1 MKGKKL
7 LSLAVTVALIV
18 FITCVRLL
26 ESAGNKTPD
35 RPKKSRTEKTSNST
49 STSSNSTTRS
59 AHSKSKS
66 SRNTTNS
73 SQGTTASRTI
83 VTTSSDDCNTRVK
96 NTSDNN
102 HLLLGNPSD
111 AQPCRVLVNNYLI
124 DRSYYVASYN
134 SQRGTPNW
142 VSWHLDAN
150 DLGKTYRA
158 DNFRADPELPGSF
171 YHVEGTDY
179 VSSGF
184 DRGHNCPSGDRT
196 NNTDANESTF
206 LMSNMIPQA
215 PKNNKRTWAGFE
227 EYTRNTLV
235 SPGNECYIIMGSYGT
250 GGTGSKGKMI
260 TIDQGKVTVPSRVWK
275 VVVVIPAG
283 DNDLE
288 RLSSGD
294 VTIVAIDTPNNN
306 NTIDNSW
313 RKYITS
319 VKAIEDSTGYHL
331 LSNLPKKV
339 QQALKSRVYVP

>member
-1 MKGKKL
+1 MKDKKVV
-7 LSLAVTVALIV
+7 SLIVTVALIV
-18 FITCVRLL
+18 FITCVRLR
-26 ESAGNKTPD
+26 ETSVNKTPD
-35 RPKKSRTEKTSNST
+35 KPKKT
-49 STSSNSTTRS
+49 STTKNSSHN
-59 AHSKSKS
+59 KKKS
-66 SRNTTNS
+66 SHNTASS
-73 SQGTTASRTI
+73 SQPATPTAARTI
-83 VTTSSDDCNTRVK
+83 VPSAADNCDTRVK

-111 AQPCRVLVNNYLI
+111 AQPCKVMVNNYLI

-150 DLGKTYRA
+150 DLGKTYRT
-158 DNFRADPELPGSF
+158 DNFRADPELPASF
-171 YHVEGTDY
+171 YHVDESDY

-196 NNTDANESTF
+196 NNTNANESTF

-235 SPGNECYIIMGSYGT
+235 SRGNECYIIMGSYGT
-250 GGTGSKGKMI
+250 GGTGSKGRMQ
-260 TIDQGKVTVPSRVWK
+260 TIDQGKVTVPSRIWK

-288 RLSSGD
+288 RLSTGD

-331 LSNLPKKV
+331 LTNLPKKV
-339 QQALKSRVYVP
+339 QAALKSKVYVP

>member
-1 MKGKKL
+1 MKEKKL
-7 LSLAVTVALIV
+7 LSLAVAVALIV
-18 FITCVRLL
+18 FITFARLR
-26 ESAGNKTPD
+26 ESSGINTPD
-35 RPKKSRTEKTSNST
+35 KSKKSRTEKSTNST
-49 STSSNSTTRS
+49 AKSN
-59 AHSKSKS
+59 HSKSRS
-66 SRNTTNS
+66 SHHTASS
-73 SQGTTASRTI
+73 SQETTASRTI
-83 VTTSSDDCNTRVK
+83 VTSSSDDCDTHVK
-96 NTSDNN
+96 NTSDNS

-111 AQPCRVLVNNYLI
+111 AQPCRMLVTNYLI
-124 DRSYYVASYN
+124 DRTYYVASYN

-150 DLGKTYRA
+150 DLGKVYRT

-179 VSSGF
+179 ISSGF

-196 NNTDANESTF
+196 NNTNANESTF

-250 GGTGSKGKMI
+250 GGTGSKGKVQ

-288 RLSSGD
+288 RLSSSD

>member
-1 MKGKKL
+1 MKQKKL
-7 LSLAVTVALIV
+7 LSLVVTVALIV
-18 FITCVRLL
+18 FVTFVRLR
-26 ESAGNKTPD
+26 ESSANRTPD
-35 RPKKSRTEKTSNST
+35 IPKRTNTTKSSH
-49 STSSNSTTRS
+49 STT
-59 AHSKSKS
+59 KS
-66 SRNTTNS
+66 SRNTEKS
-73 SQGTTASRTI
+73 SEGETASRII
-83 VTTSSDDCNTRVK
+83 VPSSSSNDCDTRVK
-96 NTSDNN
+96 NTSDNS

-111 AQPCRVLVNNYLI
+111 AQPCMVLVNNYLI
-124 DRSYYVASYN
+124 DRTYYVASYN

-150 DLGKTYRA
+150 NLGKTNRT
-158 DNFRADPELPGSF
+158 DNFRADPELPGNF

-196 NNTDANESTF
+196 NNASANESTF

-215 PKNNKRTWAGFE
+215 PRNNKRAWAGFE

-235 SPGNECYIIMGSYGT
+235 SAGNECYIIMGSYGI
-250 GGTGSKGKMI
+250 GGTGSKGKVK
-260 TIDQGKVTVPSRVWK
+260 TIDQGKVTVPARIWK

-288 RLSSGD
+288 RLSSSD

-306 NTIDNSW
+306 KTIDNSW

-339 QQALKSRVYVP
+339 QLALKSKVYVP

>member
-1 MKGKKL
+1 MKDKKIV
-7 LSLAVTVALIV
+7 SLVVTVALIV
-18 FITCVRLL
+18 FVTCVRLR
-26 ESAGNKTPD
+26 ETSVNKTPD
-35 RPKKSRTEKTSNST
+35 KPKKT
-49 STSSNSTTRS
+49 STTKSS
-59 AHSKSKS
+59 HSKPKS
-66 SRNTTNS
+66 THNNNTAA
-73 SQGTTASRTI
+73 TTASRTI
-83 VTTSSDDCNTRVK
+83 VTSSSDNCNTHVK
-96 NTSDNN
+96 NTSDNS

-111 AQPCRVLVNNYLI
+111 AQPCMALVNNYLI
-124 DRSYYVASYN
+124 DRTYYVASYN

-158 DNFRADPELPGSF
+158 DNFREDPELPGNF

-179 VSSGF
+179 ISSGF

-196 NNTDANESTF
+196 NNTNANEATF

-235 SPGNECYIIMGSYGT
+235 SPGNECYIIMGNYGK
-250 GGTGSKGKMI
+250 GGTGSKGRVT
-260 TIDQGKVTVPSRVWK
+260 TIDQGKVTVPSRIWK

-294 VTIVAIDTPNNN
+294 VTVVAIDTPNNN
-306 NTIDNSW
+306 NTIDNQW

-319 VKAIEDSTGYHL
+319 VKAIEDSTGLHL
-331 LSNLPKKV
+331 LTNLPKKV
-339 QQALKSRVYVP
+339 QQALKSKVYVP